1 MRDDVCVFVQAL
13 FWENAGKASGR
24 TSLRN
29 LLPLFCGLTIVTVF
43 RETFRLLFEQTT
55 SESIVIFPCEKA
67 VWYNLPQIRA
77 DIASGLVK
85 TGMTQSQAAKK
96 LGVTPAA
103 VSQYLN
109 KKRGRQDVKS
119 KAYLEEIGIAVEKVR
134 DGATAEELQS
144 IVCKCCQIITAETTS
159 EDSQCKDNETE

>member
-1 MRDDVCVFVQAL
+1 M
-13 FWENAGKASGR
+13 
-24 TSLRN
+24 
-29 LLPLFCGLTIVTVF
+29 
-43 RETFRLLFEQTT
+43 
-55 SESIVIFPCEKA
+55 IFPCEKA

-109 KKRGRQDVKS
+109 KKRGQQDVKS

-144 IVCKCCQIITAETTS
+144 IVCKCCQIITAETTG